1 MSKLFGDIKQETND
15 AFRATASTD
24 PVVRAKAVTQFLDA
38 IELPI
43 RQGVMDGENTAG
55 IFNVT
60 QIPAGT
66 TPEFPMDFVEPGAEG
81 QFVAW
86 TNPGKGYIPAIAIS
100 GNKIVGQVVGST
112 FAVEYDLEYARNAR
126 WDILRRLT
134 EVFMASFV
142 KKRNDDGWHTLL
154 AAAANRGMVVYDPA
168 ASAGVFTKKLFSL
181 LRCSMARNGGG
192 NQTSLKKA
200 RATDVYISCEGVEE
214 ILNWDL
220 SQVPDAVRTQLYAMS
235 NGTDTVVDILKTRV
249 HEMYELGVGQEYQ
262 TYYTDKLGG
271 SLETSDTELGIA
283 LDLMNRDSFIFAFTQ
298 PLEVYEDANLHRSQM
313 GGWYG
318 WERYSVLALDN
329 RRILPLSF

>member
-1 MSKLFGDIKQETND
+1 MSKLFSEISEETKEVLKS
-15 AFRATASTD
+15 TASRD
-24 PVVRAKAVTQFLDA
+24 EAVRAKAITQFLEA
-38 IELPI
+38 VELPI
-43 RQGVMDGENTAG
+43 RQGVMDGENTGG

-66 TPEFPMDFVEPGAEG
+66 TPEFPIDFVEPGTEG
-81 QFVAW
+81 QFLAW
-86 TNPGKGYIPAIAIS
+86 TNPGKGYIPAIAINGS
-100 GNKIVGQVVGST
+100 KIVGQIIGST

-126 WDILRRLT
+126 WDILARLS

-154 AAAANRGMVVYDPA
+154 AAAAGRGMLVYDPA
-168 ASAGVFTKKLFSL
+168 ASAGSFSKKLFSL

-192 NQTSLKKA
+192 NQTSLKKS

-220 SQVPDAVRTQLYAMS
+220 SQVPDSVRAQLYNMS
-235 NGTDTVVDILKTRV
+235 NGQDTVVDILKTRV

-262 TYYTDKLGG
+262 TYYSTNLGG
-271 SLETSDTELGIA
+271 SLESSDTELGIA
-283 LDLMNRDSFIFAFTQ
+283 LDLANRDSFIFAFTQ
-298 PLEVYEDANLHRSQM
+298 PLEVYEDPALHRSQM

-318 WERYSVLALDN
+318 WERYSVLVLDN
-329 RRILPLSF
+329 RRILPISF